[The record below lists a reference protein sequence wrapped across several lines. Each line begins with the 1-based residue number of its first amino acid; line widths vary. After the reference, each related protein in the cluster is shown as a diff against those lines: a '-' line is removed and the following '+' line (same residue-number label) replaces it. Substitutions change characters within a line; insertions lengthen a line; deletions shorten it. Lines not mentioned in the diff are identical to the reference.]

1 MSLAPLFDEAV
12 YFEASDSVMQH
23 LKQHLG
29 GGDSWVRRCAMREDT
44 LIIKP
49 SIDPVDILIWG
60 HPEIGM
66 NYTITINYF

>member
-1 MSLAPLFDEAV
+1 
-12 YFEASDSVMQH
+12 
-23 LKQHLG
+23 
-29 GGDSWVRRCAMREDT
+29 MREDT

-66 NYTITINYF
+66 NYTITINYCTFNYNYCMYNYIHVIFSMKRSGTNKYYCSVWD